1 MRPKSVVNLTT
12 CPSPSSVLER
22 ILMQHEGACCYTQTR
37 LMGLPARTAEKRL
50 GVGGPLI
57 GIYGSFMER
66 LGIVTCIRPALVLRS
81 NQLDDAMSCTLDLR
95 EK

>member
-50 GVGGPLI
+50 GVE
-57 GIYGSFMER
+57 GSIDWHIWQFHGASGYSY
-66 LGIVTCIRPALVLRS
+66 LYKTGVGAALQS
-81 NQLDDAMSCTLDLR
+81 TG
-95 EK
+95 